1 MLLFNFSNTKTITKN
16 TTTYPIVAADVKAR
30 SEYFRQNPSDTS
42 LDSYITNMIIPKIVF
57 DWEKST
63 GYLLLDRTV
72 QAFVPDL
79 RAIIGEQLNIGFEHL
94 NIRTFTSVKYYPE
107 DWDYSA
113 ARSTFDSSNYFI
125 LPECA
130 RESAKLNFKEAY
142 LPIELFSIQNNLE
155 CNYAAGFENNVFTT
169 LSGTIK
175 DALASQ
181 AALAVDAKTGFC
193 QDFGLTIIGE
203 AYAEYSINKQEVVI
217 L

>member
-1 MLLFNFSNTKTITKN
+1 MLLFSFSNKKIISRN
-16 TTTYPIVAADVKAR
+16 TTSYPINASDVKAL

-42 LDSYITNMIIPKIVF
+42 LDSYITNQIIPKIIF

-63 GYLLLDRTV
+63 GYLLLDHSI

-79 RAIIGEQLNIGFEHL
+79 QTIMGEQLNIGFEHL
-94 NIRTFTSVKYYPE
+94 NIRTFSSVKYYPE
-107 DWDYSA
+107 DWDYSE
-113 ARSTFDSSNYFI
+113 ARTAFDLSKYFI
-125 LPECA
+125 IPECA
-130 RESAKLNFKEAY
+130 RECAKLNFKQVN
-142 LPIELFSIQNNLE
+142 LPIDLFPMQNNLE
-155 CNYAAGFENNVFTT
+155 CNYLAGYASNSFAT
-169 LSGTIK
+169 LPPMIK

-203 AYAEYSINKQEVVI
+203 VYAQYSINKQEVVI

>member
-1 MLLFNFSNTKTITKN
+1 MLQFSFSNKKTISRNITS
-16 TTTYPIVAADVKAR
+16 YPIVAADVKAL

-42 LDSYITNMIIPKIVF
+42 LDSYITNQIIPKIIF
-57 DWEKST
+57 DWERST
-63 GYLLLDRTV
+63 GYLLLDTSI

-94 NIRTFTSVKYYPE
+94 NIRTFSSVKYYPQ
-107 DWDYSA
+107 DWDYSE
-113 ARSTFDSSNYFI
+113 ARTTFDSSNYFI
-125 LPECA
+125 IPECA
-130 RESAKLNFKEAY
+130 RESAKLNFKEEY
-142 LPIELFSIQNNLE
+142 LPIDLFSMQNNIE
-155 CNYAAGFENNVFTT
+155 CNYLAGYASNVFTT
-169 LSGTIK
+169 LPPVIK

-193 QDFGLTIIGE
+193 QDFGLTIVGE